1 MRPAP
6 LGLALL
12 LRPALRLDLADLHRR
27 RALADRLAD
36 AGIRAAAADVAQ
48 LLELVVA
55 DRVAARSVG
64 VVDHRHGRHD
74 LAGLAVAALRDVG
87 LQPRLLHGVQLA
99 AARRGETLDRRD
111 LVGRPDLRDRHRARV
126 ELLAVDV
133 ARAGLADADAAAVLR
148 AADAEHVAQDPQHA
162 DVVLDVGVDAL
173 AVEDEGVDGHGYAFL
188 RLVRDFLRLGLF
200 LGAVLRTWS
209 FASPS
214 VGDGGIGGT
223 VGKGSKCSGS

>member
-36 AGIRAAAADVAQ
+36 AGIRAAATDVAQ

-55 DRVAARSVG
+55 DRVAARCVS

-74 LAGLAVAALRDVG
+74 LAGLAVAALRDVD
-87 LQPRLLHGVQLA
+87 LQPRLLHGVQLLA
-99 AARRGETLDRRD
+99 DGRPEPLDRGDAVRA
-111 LVGRPDLRDRHRARV
+111 LDLRDRHRARV

-133 ARAGLADADAAAVLR
+133 PRARLADADAAAVLR
-148 AADAEHVAQDPQHA
+148 PVDAEHVAQ
-162 DVVLDVGVDAL
+162 
-173 AVEDEGVDGHGYAFL
+173 
-188 RLVRDFLRLGLF
+188 
-200 LGAVLRTWS
+200 
-209 FASPS
+209 
-214 VGDGGIGGT
+214 
-223 VGKGSKCSGS
+223 